1 MQTTTA
7 RLLQTSSPSYRSDA
21 KHSKSVKLSIQLA
34 VQRVTTPTLGAGKVP
49 RCLLRPFSQI
59 LRSFV
64 LSTFQRVACHSC
76 HSLLLSRPR
85 FFPRLFHA
93 TEPCVVGRDS
103 CHHWV
108 CCCCCCK
115 VLLLQTLLLLRAAA
129 ADLVVILK

>member
-59 LRSFV
+59 LCSFV
-64 LSTFQRVACHSC
+64 LSTFQRVACHS
-76 HSLLLSRPR
+76 LLLFRPR

-93 TEPCVVGRDS
+93 TEPWVVGRDS
-103 CHHWV
+103 CHHWG
-108 CCCCCCK
+108 CCCK
-115 VLLLQTLLLLRAAA
+115 VLLLLQTLLLLRAAA